1 MPTPGAATRVLH
13 VANGTCTTRLIE
25 AAGLPGV
32 TSLWADPLHDG
43 PVPGGLTDDELVE
56 VRTRHLVGD
65 HGAAVDAANDL
76 RHWRAAIAAHEV
88 YDELVLWYEHDL
100 FDQLNLVQVLSWIRE
115 RLPSDAVVSL
125 ICLGSFPG
133 RPAFKGLGELAAV
146 ELAPLFEQRER
157 VRQTQFS
164 LAARAWDAF
173 RAPTPDLLDDLR
185 RADTSDLPFLAP
197 AVTRLL
203 EEYPWT
209 RDGLSRTERRL
220 LSLAADGPV
229 ALATAFPRMTVDG
242 DVYHVTDLALADLA
256 VGLACTSPALVTVD
270 SSPAGTGAALD
281 RIVTLAD
288 AGCDVLAGRV
298 DRVALCG
305 VDRWIGGVH
314 LQGHGGVWRW
324 DADAQQVRRER
335 V

>member
-1 MPTPGAATRVLH
+1 
-13 VANGTCTTRLIE
+13 
-25 AAGLPGV
+25 
-32 TSLWADPLHDG
+32 
-43 PVPGGLTDDELVE
+43 
-56 VRTRHLVGD
+56 VRTRHLAGD
-65 HGAAVDAANDL
+65 HGAAVDPANDL
-76 RHWRAAIAAHEV
+76 RRWRAAIAAHEA

-125 ICLGSFPG
+125 ICLGAFPG
-133 RPAFKGLGELAAV
+133 RPGFKGLGELAAV
-146 ELAPLFEQRER
+146 ELAPLFDQRER
-157 VRQTQFS
+157 VRQAQFS

-185 RADTSDLPFLAP
+185 RGDSSDLPFLAP

-220 LSLAADGPV
+220 LSLAGDGPV
-229 ALATAFPRMTVDG
+229 ALATAFPHMTVDG
-242 DVYHVTDLALADLA
+242 DVYHVTDLALAHLA
-256 VGLACTSPALVTVD
+256 GRLARTSPALVTAD
-270 SSPAGTGAALD
+270 PSPAGLGAALD
-281 RIVTLAD
+281 CIVTLTE
-288 AGCDVLAGRV
+288 AGRDVLAGGV

-305 VDRWIGGVH
+305 VDHWLGGVH
-314 LQGHGGVWRW
+314 LQGRAGVWRW
-324 DADAQQVRRER
+324 DADAQEVRRER